1 MPDYPSNISRAQF
14 ALIQPDLENFRKHTR
29 PRRYDLYDVF
39 NAILYSL
46 TIGCQWRELPHDF
59 PEWHTVYRYYDM
71 WRDKP
76 DPTADSLLERLLINI
91 SRKSRDFSHGMDR
104 PLLSPF
110 MGLFV

>member
-46 TIGCQWRELPHDF
+46 TIGCQWRELG
-59 PEWHTVYRYYDM
+59 V
-71 WRDKP
+71 
-76 DPTADSLLERLLINI
+76 
-91 SRKSRDFSHGMDR
+91 
-104 PLLSPF
+104 
-110 MGLFV
+110 

>member
-46 TIGCQWRELPHDF
+46 TTG
-59 PEWHTVYRYYDM
+59 VNGVNYR
-71 WRDKP
+71 
-76 DPTADSLLERLLINI
+76 TI
-91 SRKSRDFSHGMDR
+91 SRNGT
-104 PLLSPF
+104 LSTAITIC
-110 MGLFV
+110 GEINQTRQLIRY

>member
-46 TIGCQWRELPHDF
+46 TTG
-59 PEWHTVYRYYDM
+59 VSM
-71 WRDKP
+71 
-76 DPTADSLLERLLINI
+76 A
-91 SRKSRDFSHGMDR
+91 
-104 PLLSPF
+104 
-110 MGLFV
+110 

>member
-46 TIGCQWRELPHDF
+46 TTGCQWRELPHDF

-76 DPTADSLLERLLINI
+76 DPTADSLLERLLKKLSLRIVLH
-91 SRKSRDFSHGMDR
+91 RADR
-104 PLLSPF
+104 PERRL
-110 MGLFV
+110 

>member
-46 TIGCQWRELPHDF
+46 TTGCQWRELR
-59 PEWHTVYRYYDM
+59 T
-71 WRDKP
+71 
-76 DPTADSLLERLLINI
+76 I
-91 SRKSRDFSHGMDR
+91 SRNGT
-104 PLLSPF
+104 LSTTITIC
-110 MGLFV
+110 GEINQTRQLIRY

>member
-46 TIGCQWRELPHDF
+46 TTGYQWRELPHDF
-59 PEWHTVYRYYDM
+59 RNGTLSTAITICGEINQTRQLIRY
-71 WRDKP
+71 
-76 DPTADSLLERLLINI
+76 
-91 SRKSRDFSHGMDR
+91 
-104 PLLSPF
+104 
-110 MGLFV
+110 

>member
-46 TIGCQWRELPHDF
+46 TTGCQWRELPHDF

-76 DPTADSLLERLLINI
+76 DPTADSLLERLLKNC
-91 SRKSRDFSHGMDR
+91 RF
-104 PLLSPF
+104 LSFCTGPI
-110 MGLFV
+110 GPNVVCDC